1 MPTKRRLI
9 NKKAYE
15 ELVLLEN
22 MCVLQGKFYMKP
34 ILALDFEKKETFTI
48 LIHDLQGKYIE
59 SIYGY
64 DYAEIV
70 KEFTKYIQEH

>member
-1 MPTKRRLI
+1 MYPMLGLDYDDKERFVI
-9 NKKAYE
+9 QVFN
-15 ELVLLEN
+15 
-22 MCVLQGKFYMKP
+22 LQGIYV
-34 ILALDFEKKETFTI
+34 
-48 LIHDLQGKYIE
+48 E

>member
-1 MPTKRRLI
+1 
-9 NKKAYE
+9 
-15 ELVLLEN
+15 
-22 MCVLQGKFYMKP
+22 MKP

-48 LIHDLQGKYIE
+48 LIHDLQVKYIE